1 MVQTA
6 TIQAQQRWEYI
17 SLVRK
22 TESYMAKEI
31 NDYGQS
37 GWELVSMTYGKD
49 RKGEPA
55 WTAFLK
61 RPYSGPPR
69 AVSSEA
75 QAAGATSA
83 DAGKEEKADPTA
95 DLEGFDLE
103 GDTFDFAEEPE
114 EPEKPQPPPAAEAK
128 SDDKK

>member
-6 TIQAQQRWEYI
+6 MIQAQQRWEYI

-22 TESYMAKEI
+22 TESYMAKEL

-55 WTAFLK
+55 WTAFMK

-69 AVSSEA
+69 AVSTET
-75 QAAGATSA
+75 QAAGAASA
-83 DAGKEEKADPTA
+83 DAGKEGKADPTA
-95 DLEGFDLE
+95 DLKGFDLE
-103 GDTFDFAEEPE
+103 GDTFDFAP
-114 EPEKPQPPPAAEAK
+114 EPEKPEPPPEAEAK
-128 SDDKK
+128 SDGKK